1 MAVGRPT
8 KPLNVT
14 PEEKAK
20 LTMLAR
26 RPKTGQALAIRARIV
41 LGCNDGLNN
50 GEVARRLRITGA
62 TVCKW
67 RERFRTDRLEGL
79 LDEPRPGAPR
89 SITDAQIEE
98 VITKTLESMP
108 VNSTHWSTRL
118 MAQKA
123 GLSQT
128 AIVRIWRAFGLQPH
142 RVENFKFSKDPQFVE
157 KVRDIVG
164 LYLNPPDRAIVLC
177 VDEKSQVQALNR
189 TQPILPL
196 APGVPARQS
205 HDYERHGVTSLFAAL
220 DVASGVTISN
230 CYRRHRHQEFLRFLN
245 DIDANLPRGL
255 DVHLVMDNYGTH
267 KVTKVRTWLA
277 RHLRYHVHY
286 TPTSGSWLNLVER
299 LFAEV
304 TDAPVVVFSQDLQL
318 RYPWINSPYL
328 FPRENFLG
336 RTDAEVFGGEDGAR
350 LRAIKEQVLRTGK
363 ESHTEVTVTGSG
375 VTHYFDLVIEPL
387 LDPNGMLLGV
397 LCSAVE
403 TTFLKDTIIRL
414 QNALNEV
421 QVLKGTATH
430 LRELQKN

>member
-1 MAVGRPT
+1 MAIGRPT

-14 PEEKAK
+14 PQEREK
-20 LTMLAR
+20 LSMLAR
-26 RPKTGQALAIRARIV
+26 RPKSAQAIAMRARIV
-41 LGCNDGLNN
+41 LGCNDGLSN
-50 GEVARRLRITGA
+50 GEVAKRLRITGA

-67 RERFRTDRLEGL
+67 RERFRVERLEGL
-79 LDEPRPGAPR
+79 LDEPRLGAPR
-89 SITDAQIEE
+89 SISDARVEE

-108 VNSTHWSTRL
+108 GNSTHWSTRL
-118 MAQKA
+118 MAKKT

-220 DVASGVTISN
+220 DVASGVTISS

-245 DIDANLPRGL
+245 DIDANIPGGF

-267 KVTKVRTWLA
+267 KVHKVRTWFA
-277 RHLRYHVHY
+277 RHPRYHVHF

-304 TDAPVVVFSQDLQL
+304 TERCV
-318 RYPWINSPYL
+318 R
-328 FPRENFLG
+328 RG
-336 RTDAEVFGGEDGAR
+336 
-350 LRAIKEQVLRTGK
+350 
-363 ESHTEVTVTGSG
+363 SHTAVRALEKAMLDYLDQRNKDPKPFVWKADADLILGKVERLSKRISDSG
-375 VTHYFDLVIEPL
+375 H
-387 LDPNGMLLGV
+387 
-397 LCSAVE
+397 
-403 TTFLKDTIIRL
+403 
-414 QNALNEV
+414 
-421 QVLKGTATH
+421 
-430 LRELQKN
+430 